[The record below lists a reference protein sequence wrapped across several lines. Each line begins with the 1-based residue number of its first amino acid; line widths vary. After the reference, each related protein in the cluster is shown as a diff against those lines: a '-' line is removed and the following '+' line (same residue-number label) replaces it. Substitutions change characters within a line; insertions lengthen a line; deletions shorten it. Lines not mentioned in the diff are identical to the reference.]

1 MDTDLF
7 LVIGLVLGA
16 LAIPSVAAAF
26 SDGRAPRTAMILILI
41 AGTLVVV
48 ALSNKPGG
56 YRLDDVPEVFFS
68 VLGRV
73 LN

>member
-56 YRLDDVPEVFFS
+56 YGVGDVAEVFFS